1 MHASL
6 SSKIDALHLTDYP
19 YLRENAQAP
28 VVIRM
33 LDNFGMIPDEQA
45 KSSGGDDVPR
55 QLYNESIDAGS
66 NTIARKPYVG
76 GLVLPNV
83 LLVGAQ
89 KGKVQKCCITPY
101 FVYQTLY
108 ASNIICV
115 STSSK
120 SRYNVCK
127 YFLSSFALD
136 VNFTQEYP

>member
-1 MHASL
+1 MVIAVAPLFYQIHMHASL
-6 SSKIDALHLTDYP
+6 SSKIDALHLTDYS
-19 YLRENAQAP
+19 YLRENAEAP

-33 LDNFGMIPDEQA
+33 LDNFGMLPYEQA

-55 QLYNESIDAGS
+55 QLYNESSDTGF
-66 NTIARKPYVG
+66 NTIARKRYFG

-89 KGKVQKCCITPY
+89 KGKVQKCCIMQY

-115 STSSK
+115 STSTN

-127 YFLSSFALD
+127 HFLL
-136 VNFTQEYP
+136 